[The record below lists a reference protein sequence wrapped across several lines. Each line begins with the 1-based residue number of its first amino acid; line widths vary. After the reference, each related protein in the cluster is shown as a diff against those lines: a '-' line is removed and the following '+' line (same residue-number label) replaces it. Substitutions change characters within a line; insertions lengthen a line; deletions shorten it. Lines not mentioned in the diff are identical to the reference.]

1 MSQRKTVSNRR
12 NIGFSVAIL
21 LGLGI
26 GFFIKRV
33 HIGLIIGLALGLLAS
48 GLIAGNRR

>member
-1 MSQRKTVSNRR
+1 MAQRKTASGRR

-21 LGLGI
+21 LGLAI

-33 HIGLIIGLALGLLAS
+33 HVGLIIGLALGLLAS
-48 GLIAGNRR
+48 GLMAANRR